1 MGWGGS
7 GEGGSGWGTHMPGAP
22 DAIGLTEKTVLASGA
37 SSTHIWAQRLAMF
50 PVDLKLSDHEKELEN
65 T

>member
-1 MGWGGS
+1 
-7 GEGGSGWGTHMPGAP
+7 MPGAP

-50 PVDLKLSDHEKELEN
+50 PVDLKLSDHEKEQEN